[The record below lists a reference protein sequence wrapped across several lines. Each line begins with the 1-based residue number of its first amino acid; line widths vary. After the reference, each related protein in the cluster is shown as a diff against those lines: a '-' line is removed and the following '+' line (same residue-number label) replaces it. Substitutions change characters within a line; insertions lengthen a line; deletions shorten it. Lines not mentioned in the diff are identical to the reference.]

1 MSANTKTKAAPKR
14 KKEDA
19 TIGEY
24 ESFLATK
31 KTRAQACGFDC
42 GKLSRKGAEY
52 QLFDWQKHV
61 VKTALKAGRFALFED
76 CGLGKSGQQII
87 WADEIARHTGM
98 PVLILCPLA
107 VAAQTVAEG
116 VKFGVKVTHIRE
128 TDEFGKN
135 GIFITNYD
143 RLDKFADLIPK
154 LGGVVLDESSL
165 LKSMEGKT
173 RLMLTAAFAETTFK
187 LCCTATPAPN
197 DYAELGQHAE
207 FLNVMKSTQMLATWF
222 INETSE
228 TNKGWRLKRH
238 ARGDFWRWVGSW
250 AACISMPSDIGF
262 SDDGYKLPPLE
273 LHNHS
278 IAVDEVTGAHDGELF
293 RASSVSAATLQKEAR
308 FSIKERC
315 EKAVEIAMSEPTPCI
330 VWCEL
335 NDESEMLFAML
346 KEKCAEDVLC
356 VEVKGGDT
364 PVSKENK
371 LNQFT
376 SGEARDIVTK
386 PEMGGF
392 GLNWQHCRRQVFVGQ
407 SWSMERQYQAMR
419 RSYRFGQTE
428 TVHVHFVT
436 PSTLGDVRVRVR
448 EKFAAHEAMKI
459 EMKAAASQL
468 TSTADTSH
476 EKENIPSLTGD
487 RWTIYNG
494 DCVAV
499 ARQYIKDESVGLSV
513 FSPPFSD
520 LFTYSARTEDMGNC
534 AGMEDF
540 MKHFKFQI
548 AELFRV
554 TMPGRECAVHC
565 GDLLSTKWKSG
576 EIQLQDFSGLIS
588 QAFREIG
595 WLFHSRIT
603 IWKSPV
609 TEMQRTKAHGLLY
622 KTLKKDSSNNRVG
635 MPDYLMVF
643 RKPGINPVP
652 IAHTE
657 SDFSLNDWQEIASPV
672 WMTIEQGNVLNRK
685 GSKEQG
691 DERHI
696 CPLQL
701 DVIERAIKL
710 WSAPGDLVYSPFT
723 GIGSEGYQ
731 AIKMQRR
738 FVGSELK
745 ASYFKDAA
753 LWMKQAESERELFS
767 LDGASS
773 LVAQVADTKDE
784 PAPALSLF

>member
-1 MSANTKTKAAPKR
+1 MTATMKTTTDPYEEFITGKKR
-14 KKEDA
+14 
-19 TIGEY
+19 
-24 ESFLATK
+24 
-31 KTRAQACGFDC
+31 RAELTGFDC
-42 GKLSRKGAEY
+42 GKLTRKGA
-52 QLFDWQKHV
+52 QFTLFDWQQHV
-61 VKTALKAGRFALFED
+61 VRIALKAGKFALFED

-87 WADEIARHTGM
+87 WADEVAKKTKK

-116 VKFGVKVTHIRE
+116 EKFGVIVTHIRE
-128 TDEFGKN
+128 AEELGKK

-143 RLDKFADLIPK
+143 RLEKFAHLIGA

-165 LKSMEGKT
+165 MKNAEGKT
-173 RLMLTAAFAETTFK
+173 RRMLTESFAQTEYK

-207 FLNVMKSTQMLATWF
+207 FLSVMTGGQMLATWF
-222 INETSE
+222 INDTSE
-228 TNKGWRLKRH
+228 TNKGWRLKKH
-238 ARGDFWRWVGSW
+238 ARADFWRWVGSW
-250 AACISMPSDIGF
+250 AACISKPSDIGF
-262 SDDGYKLPPLE
+262 SDDGYDLPPLE

-278 IAVDEVTGAHDGELF
+278 IAVDEVAGAGDGELF

-315 EKAVEIAMSEPTPCI
+315 EMAIQIAMSEETPCI
-330 VWCEL
+330 IWCEL
-335 NDESEMLFAML
+335 NDESDMLTETIKLEIPEGVQF
-346 KEKCAEDVLC
+346 
-356 VEVKGGDT
+356 VEVKGSDT
-364 PVSKENK
+364 AISKETK
-371 LNQFT
+371 LNMFT
-376 SGEARDIVTK
+376 ANEARDIITK

-407 SWSMERQYQAMR
+407 SWSMERQYQAIR
-419 RSYRFGQTE
+419 RSYRFGQDQP
-428 TVHVHFVT
+428 VHIHFIT

-448 EKFAAHEAMKI
+448 EKFAAHETMKL
-459 EMKAAASQL
+459 EMKEAAKQL
-468 TSTADTSH
+468 TGTKDASSDTN
-476 EKENIPSLTGD
+476 EIPHLGSE
-487 RWTIYNG
+487 RWNIYNG

-499 ARQYIKDESVGLSV
+499 ARNFIKADSVGLSI

-520 LFTYSARTEDMGNC
+520 LFTYSSRSEDMGNC
-534 AGMEDF
+534 ADMEEF
-540 MKHFKFQI
+540 MNHFRFM
-548 AELFRV
+548 AEELYRV

-565 GDLLSTKWKSG
+565 GDLLSTKWKHG
-576 EIQLQDFSGLIS
+576 VIELQDFSGGITSL
-588 QAFREIG
+588 FRSVG
-595 WLFHSRIT
+595 FLFHARVT

-622 KTLKKDSSNNRVG
+622 KTLRKDSSNSRVG
-635 MPDYLMVF
+635 MPDYLLVF
-643 RKPGINPVP
+643 RKPGDNPKP

-657 SDFSLNDWQEIASPV
+657 SDFSLADWQEIASPV

-685 GSKEQG
+685 GSKETG

-701 DVIERAIKL
+701 DVIERALKL

-731 AIKMQRR
+731 AVKMQRN

-753 LWMKQAESERELFS
+753 LWLTQAESERELFS
-767 LDGASS
+767 LDGTMFPA
-773 LVAQVADTKDE
+773 TTE
-784 PAPALSLF
+784 PVKPSAYQETDLL

>member
-1 MSANTKTKAAPKR
+1 M
-14 KKEDA
+14 
-19 TIGEY
+19 
-24 ESFLATK
+24 
-31 KTRAQACGFDC
+31 
-42 GKLSRKGAEY
+42 
-52 QLFDWQKHV
+52 
-61 VKTALKAGRFALFED
+61 
-76 CGLGKSGQQII
+76 
-87 WADEIARHTGM
+87 
-98 PVLILCPLA
+98 
-107 VAAQTVAEG
+107 
-116 VKFGVKVTHIRE
+116 
-128 TDEFGKN
+128 
-135 GIFITNYD
+135 
-143 RLDKFADLIPK
+143 
-154 LGGVVLDESSL
+154 
-165 LKSMEGKT
+165 
-173 RLMLTAAFAETTFK
+173 
-187 LCCTATPAPN
+187 
-197 DYAELGQHAE
+197 
-207 FLNVMKSTQMLATWF
+207 
-222 INETSE
+222 
-228 TNKGWRLKRH
+228 
-238 ARGDFWRWVGSW
+238 GSW
-250 AACISMPSDIGF
+250 AACISKPSDIGF
-262 SDDGYKLPPLE
+262 SGAGYDLPPLE

-278 IAVDEVTGAHDGELF
+278 IAVDEVAGAHDGELF

-376 SGEARDIVTK
+376 SGDSRYIVTK

-392 GLNWQHCRRQVFVGQ
+392 GLNWQHCARQVFVGQ

-419 RSYRFGQTE
+419 RSYRFGQTMP
-428 TVHVHFVT
+428 VHIHFIT

-448 EKFAAHEAMKI
+448 EKFAAHETMKL
-459 EMKAAASQL
+459 EMKEAAKQIVS
-468 TSTADTSH
+468 ADYVIDDKWS
-476 EKENIPSLTGD
+476 IPELSGD
-487 RWTIYNG
+487 RWHIYNG
-494 DCVAV
+494 DCVQV
-499 ARQYIKDESVGLSV
+499 ARKFIANDSIGLSI
-513 FSPPFSD
+513 FSPPFAD

-534 AGMEDF
+534 HSMDDF
-540 MKHFKFQI
+540 MKHFRFEI

-576 EIQLQDFSGLIS
+576 VIELQDFSGAIS
-588 QAFREIG
+588 QAFREAG
-595 WLFHSRIT
+595 FLFQSRVT

-643 RKPGINPVP
+643 RKPGTNLVP

-685 GSKEQG
+685 GSKEAG

-731 AIKMQRR
+731 AVKMQRR

-753 LWMKQAESERELFS
+753 QWLKQAESERELFTLNGAPS
-767 LDGASS
+767 LPESKADAPVRAS
-773 LVAQVADTKDE
+773 D
-784 PAPALSLF
+784 PSLF